1 MKTRPPLGP
10 VSPMR
15 HADEV
20 HFTPLATT
28 DVDVGDVVVV
38 DVVDVV
44 AGTVDVVVDN
54 AVVVVAAGVAKAMAA
69 LLITAP

>member
-1 MKTRPPLGP
+1 
-10 VSPMR
+10 MR